1 MGNNWYKLD
10 NAAKIYPAAQTSR
23 WAPIFRLSA
32 TLNEDVDVE
41 VLNEALVRVLRRM
54 PTMAC
59 RLKAGL
65 FWYRLESVE
74 GVPTIEVDVRNPML
88 RIDSRKSG
96 GFLFR
101 VRCYHCRIAV
111 EFFHAVSDGTGG
123 LTFLLTMVREYLRLR
138 YGADIPTGERILDC
152 SADPSP
158 DEMEDAFLRHASDES
173 ISRKEPLAYTL
184 QGTHI
189 PREEVI
195 LTSGTAPTDRLLA
208 LARQHNATLG
218 ELLTA
223 LLIQAIAEVQRGDR
237 SKVRRRRQVKV
248 SVPVN
253 LRPYFNS
260 KSLRNFSSYINV
272 GIDTRLGEHTLDE
285 IISQT
290 HHTMKLGLTEKQLR
304 GRFSGNVALEKTLV
318 IRMLPLVLKNPI
330 MRSIYNY
337 EGKRYISSTLTN
349 IGLVNLPEEMQHYV
363 ERLDFLLGPSTS
375 AITQMATISYNNQT
389 SLNFTRTM
397 AESDVE
403 RCFFRSLVRMGVPVR
418 VESNRRN

>member
-1 MGNNWYKLD
+1 MNNNWYKLD

-32 TLNEDVDVE
+32 TLNEDVDVG
-41 VLNEALVRVLRRM
+41 LMQEALGHVLRRM

-65 FWYRLESVE
+65 FWYRLELLD

-88 RIDSRKSG
+88 RIDSRQSG

-101 VRCYHCRIAV
+101 VRCYHQRIAV

-123 LTFLLTMVREYLRLR
+123 LTFLLTLVREYLRLR
-138 YGADIPTGERILDC
+138 YGADIPTNDRILDC
-152 SADPSP
+152 CDKPTR
-158 DEMEDAFLRHASDES
+158 EETEDAFLRLAGREA

-184 QGTHI
+184 RGTAI
-189 PREEVI
+189 PREDVI
-195 LTSGTAPTDRLLA
+195 LTSGISPTDRLLA
-208 LARQHNATLG
+208 LAKQHNATLG

-223 LLIQAIAEVQRGDR
+223 LLIQAIAEVQRGDS
-237 SKVRRRRQVKV
+237 SKTRRRQQVKV

-253 LRPYFNS
+253 LRPYFNC
-260 KSLRNFSSYINV
+260 KTLRNFSSYINV
-272 GIDTRLGEHTLDE
+272 GIETRLGEYTLDE
-285 IISQT
+285 ILTQI
-290 HHTMKLGLTEKQLR
+290 HHTMKLSLTEKQLR
-304 GRFSGNVALEKTLV
+304 ARFSGNVAMEKNMV
-318 IRMLPLVLKNPI
+318 IRMLPLALKNPI

-349 IGLVNLPEEMQHYV
+349 IGQVKLPEEMQRYV

-389 SLNFTRTM
+389 LLNFTRTM
-397 AESDVE
+397 VESDVE
-403 RCFFRSLVRMGVPVR
+403 RCFFCSLVKMGIPVKI
-418 VESNRRN
+418 ESNRRN

>member
-10 NAAKIYPAAQTSR
+10 NAAKIYPAAQTTH

-32 TLNEDVDVE
+32 TLNEEVDVA
-41 VLNEALVRVLRRM
+41 VMQEALGHVLKRM

-59 RLKAGL
+59 RLKAGF
-65 FWYRLESVE
+65 FWYRLESLD
-74 GVPTIEVDVRNPML
+74 GMPAIESDVRNPML
-88 RIDSRKSG
+88 RIQKPDGS
-96 GFLFR
+96 LFR
-101 VRCYHCRIAV
+101 VRCYHRRIAV

-123 LTFLLTMVREYLRLR
+123 LTFLLTMVREYLRLK
-138 YGADIPTGERILDC
+138 YSADIPTGDRILDC
-152 SADPSP
+152 SANPTVS
-158 DEMEDAFLRHASDES
+158 EMEDAFLRHAGSQS

-184 QGTHI
+184 HGTPI

-195 LTSGTAPTDRLLA
+195 ITSGTIPTDQLLA
-208 LARQHNATLG
+208 LARSQNATLG

-223 LLIQAIAEVQRGDR
+223 LLIQAIADVQRGDT
-237 SKVRRRRQVKV
+237 SSLRRRRQVKV

-260 KSLRNFSSYINV
+260 NTLRNFSSYINV
-272 GIDTRLGEHTLDE
+272 GIDTRLGEYTLDE
-285 IISQT
+285 ILKQI
-290 HHTMKLGLTEKQLR
+290 HHTMRLNLTEKQLR
-304 GRFSGNVALEKTLV
+304 ARFSGNVALEKV
-318 IRMLPLVLKNPI
+318 FAIRLLPLVLKNPI

-349 IGLVNLPEEMQHYV
+349 IGFVSLPSEMQSYV
-363 ERLDFLLGPSTS
+363 ERLDFLLGPSTD

-397 AESDVE
+397 VESDVE
-403 RCFFRSLVRMGVPVR
+403 RSFFRSLVRLGVPVR
-418 VESNRRN
+418 IESNRRK

>member
-1 MGNNWYKLD
+1 MDNNWYKLD

-32 TLNEDVDVE
+32 TLSEEVDVE
-41 VLNEALVRVLRRM
+41 LMHEALGHVLRRM

-59 RLKAGL
+59 KLKAGL
-65 FWYRLESVE
+65 FWYRLESLD
-74 GVPTIEVDVRNPML
+74 GVPAIEEDVRNPML
-88 RIDSRKSG
+88 RIRQSD

-101 VRCYHCRIAV
+101 VRCYHRRIAV

-138 YGADIPTGERILDC
+138 YGADIPTSDKILDC
-152 SADPSP
+152 FDTPLP
-158 DEMEDAFLRHASDES
+158 EEMEDAFLRHASREA

-184 QGTHI
+184 KGTHVS
-189 PREEVI
+189 REEVM
-195 LTSGTAPTDRLLA
+195 LTSGIVPTDRLLA
-208 LARQHNATLG
+208 LAKQHNATLG

-223 LLIQAIAEVQRGDR
+223 FLIQAIAEVQRGDR
-237 SKVRRRRQVKV
+237 SRRRRRRQVKV

-253 LRPYFNS
+253 LRPYFNC
-260 KSLRNFSSYINV
+260 KTLRNFSSYINV
-272 GIDTRLGEHTLDE
+272 GIDTRLGEYSLDE
-285 IISQT
+285 ILSQI
-290 HHTMKLGLTEKQLR
+290 HHTMRLSLTEKQLR
-304 GRFSGNVALEKTLV
+304 ARFSGNVALERNMA
-318 IRMLPLVLKNPI
+318 IRALPLAVKNPI

-349 IGLVNLPEEMQHYV
+349 IGLVNLPEEMHPYV

-389 SLNFTRTM
+389 LINFTRTM

-403 RCFFRSLVRMGVPVR
+403 RCFFRSIVRSGVPVR
-418 VESNRRN
+418 IESNRRN